1 MVGGVLFWG
10 GERGGGTQRGNSG
23 ADTVGALDHEEG
35 TMLRHDEESFKRM
48 WGQVGGRMRTT

>member
-1 MVGGVLFWG
+1 MGYFFGVGRG
-10 GERGGGTQRGNSG
+10 GGGTQRGNSG